1 MTQTRNPNRRTA
13 LVARRTQPNNHRSN
27 TRQQSDSR
35 QSTPTRQ
42 RNALSRVVD
51 EGHRFS
57 PSPRTRGA
65 QRAEEE
71 RLLAANEA
79 AMNGPIDLERAL
91 TELVEQRH
99 PAAVPAVPAAVPAVP
114 VAVPAVPAPERRRP
128 RAAPQAA
135 PNPPAAPSVPVAGP
149 HIRAPCVA
157 GPASPVPPAPV
168 VNLAI
173 VQHGQAVSRAGSLR
187 YLQTTV
193 KEHIFP
199 KFKFPDMD
207 EDLSFS
213 NDARSVCRQMATL
226 VGVSDNDIEGWWNLT
241 RKGVFETIKRL
252 RNNSIK
258 LLGNA
263 FKGKFVSR
271 CSLRCTLCSLIPIF
285 LLLDR
290 TCIRKYTRL

>member
-1 MTQTRNPNRRTA
+1 MTRTRNRRTT
-13 LVARRTQPNNHRSN
+13 LVARQTQPSNNRRSS
-27 TRQQSDSR
+27 TRQQSNSC

-42 RNALSRVVD
+42 GNALSRVVD
-51 EGHRFS
+51 QHGYRFS

-65 QRAEEE
+65 LRAEEE
-71 RLLAANEA
+71 RLLAENEA
-79 AMNGPIDLERAL
+79 AMNGPPDLERAL
-91 TELVEQRH
+91 TELVAQSH
-99 PAAVPAVPAAVPAVP
+99 PAAVPAAA
-114 VAVPAVPAPERRRP
+114 APERRRP
-128 RAAPQAA
+128 RAAPRAT
-135 PNPPAAPSVPVAGP
+135 PVPPAAPHVPGPAAPVPV
-149 HIRAPCVA
+149 
-157 GPASPVPPAPV
+157 PAPT

-199 KFKFPDMD
+199 RIKFPDMN

-285 LLLDR
+285 LLHNR
-290 TCIRKYTRL
+290 TCIRKYTWL

>member
-1 MTQTRNPNRRTA
+1 MSRTRNRRTA
-13 LVARRTQPNNHRSN
+13 LVARRTQPNNRRSN
-27 TRQQSDSR
+27 SR

-42 RNALSRVVD
+42 GNALLPAVVD
-51 EGHRFS
+51 Q
-57 PSPRTRGA
+57 PLTPRTRGA
-65 QRAEEE
+65 LRAEEE
-71 RLLAANEA
+71 RRLAENEA
-79 AMNGPIDLERAL
+79 AMNGPPDPERAL
-91 TELVEQRH
+91 TELVARSP
-99 PAAVPAVPAAVPAVP
+99 PAGMPA
-114 VAVPAVPAPERRRP
+114 PAPERRRP
-128 RAAPQAA
+128 RAAPRAA
-135 PNPPAAPSVPVAGP
+135 LPAAPTVPVAGP
-149 HIRAPCVA
+149 AVVAPHVP
-157 GPASPVPPAPV
+157 GPAAVPAPA

-199 KFKFPDMD
+199 RIKFPDMN

-226 VGVSDNDIEGWWNLT
+226 VGVADNDIEGWWNLT

-263 FKGKFVSR
+263 FKGKFVVSR
-271 CSLRCTLCSLIPIF
+271 CSLL
-285 LLLDR
+285 
-290 TCIRKYTRL
+290 RLHIVFANTNFHPPRQNMY